1 MAGLLTQLMS
11 KQQERRA
18 ELEEAARMIEQQCED
33 ELVSFLCVSPAHQ
46 VSPGVSKCRQ
56 VSPSGVTKSFLDF
69 CSVTRS

>member
-33 ELVSFLCVSPAHQ
+33 ELVSFLCVSPGIA
-46 VSPGVSKCRQ
+46 KC
-56 VSPSGVTKSFLDF
+56 F
-69 CSVTRS
+69 